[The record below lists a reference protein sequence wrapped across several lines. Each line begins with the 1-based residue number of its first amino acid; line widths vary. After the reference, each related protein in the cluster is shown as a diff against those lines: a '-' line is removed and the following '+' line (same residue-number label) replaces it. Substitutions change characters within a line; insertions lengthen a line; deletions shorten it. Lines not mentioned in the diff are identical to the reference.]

1 MTYISGAESK
11 AVPATSKSTY
21 ICNYTFEES
30 EISLTQE
37 ISNDFVIA
45 MFFFFKSSSTTGN
58 KGRDLKSK
66 FSNREYFTA

>member
-11 AVPATSKSTY
+11 AVPATSKSTSIY
-21 ICNYTFEES
+21 NYTFEES

-45 MFFFFKSSSTTGN
+45 MFFFLNHLQQQETK
-58 KGRDLKSK
+58 
-66 FSNREYFTA
+66 EEI